1 MQRHYQFRPSRYL
14 AALLF
19 AAHGATLAVLFLLPL
34 PLWTIAALAMLILF
48 SMAYHVWR
56 DAWLAAPSSAVALKL
71 EDEHAV
77 LTTRAGRQ
85 VEGTVLGDS
94 FVTPYLTVLNVLPDG
109 ARMARSIVILPDSLD
124 AESFRQLRVWLK
136 WGVQEAA

>member
-1 MQRHYQFRPSRYL
+1 MQRHYPFRPSRYL
-14 AALLF
+14 AALLII
-19 AAHGATLAVLFLLPL
+19 AHSTTLAALILLPL
-34 PLWTIAALAMLILF
+34 PLWTIASLAMLILF

-77 LTTRAGRQ
+77 LTTRAGGQ
-85 VEGTVLGDS
+85 VEGTLLADS
-94 FVTPYLTVLNVLPDG
+94 FVTPWLTVLNVLPQD
-109 ARMARSIVILPDSLD
+109 ARIARSIVILPDTLD

-136 WGVQEAA
+136 WGT